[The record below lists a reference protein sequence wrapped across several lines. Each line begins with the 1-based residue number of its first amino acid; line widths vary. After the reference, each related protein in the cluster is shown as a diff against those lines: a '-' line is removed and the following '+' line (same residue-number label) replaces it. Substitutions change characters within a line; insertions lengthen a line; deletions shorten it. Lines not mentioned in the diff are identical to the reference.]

1 MISKDK
7 LVVLVLGGILV
18 ATNISTAY
26 MFYSRKSSILNK
38 EKKQIMNLEFRIQKL
53 QDQRNEYAKK
63 IVNLE
68 LHIDSLEDEK
78 LETINMYRDN
88 VDAIQIMGSEQR
100 DTLFIKH
107 LERISKADNYI
118 RPE

>member
-7 LVVLVLGGILV
+7 LVVIVMGGILV
-18 ATNISTAY
+18 AANISTAY
-26 MFYSRKSSILNK
+26 MFYSQKSSILNK
-38 EKKQIMNLEFRIQKL
+38 EQKQIMNLEFRIQKL

-68 LHIDSLEDEK
+68 LHIDSLENEK
-78 LETINMYRDN
+78 LEIITIYRDN
-88 VDAIQIMGSEQR
+88 LDAIEIMGSEQK
-100 DTLFIKH
+100 DTLFIQH
-107 LERISKADNYI
+107 LERISKADNNI

>member
-26 MFYSRKSSILNK
+26 MFYSRKSSILNR
-38 EKKQIMNLEFRIQKL
+38 EKRQIMNLELRIQKL

-63 IVNLE
+63 IVNLQ
-68 LHIDSLEDEK
+68 LHIDSLDNEK
-78 LETINMYRDN
+78 LETITIYRDN
-88 VDAIQIMGSEQR
+88 VDAIHIMGAEQR
-100 DTLFIKH
+100 DTLFIGH
-107 LERISKADNYI
+107 LERISEADNDF